1 MTHSKSFAR
10 SLSDAQMQALRE
22 ATNDPSHWW
31 RDLLTLWRP
40 SGHQTADDGLRL
52 AIRNGY
58 LNLYRRGQSVA
69 RVAFDASG
77 QPTLSVH
84 AKYVVNDHERQLP
97 KLSYARLVD
106 NQLVHRD
113 LPSRP
118 YAGSASLKA
127 WIDVIDQHFT
137 VTDGEKPLIDQ
148 LLGVSGNA
156 NVVDLE
162 MALPA
167 WGAVKSAPRMDLV
180 TIEDVSGDLT
190 VVFGEVKT
198 IDDGRIRCQ
207 AAEGRPKVVEQL
219 GAYKTYL
226 DQPGH
231 CEAIAGAYRSA
242 AARLVELNAM
252 AANVRSDLELGE
264 NIVRAARGEALTVAR
279 EATLVV
285 VRRGDYS
292 EAHWKRHSERLRD
305 REKIKMVELDASD
318 TMNLGALI

>member
-1 MTHSKSFAR
+1 MPSSKSFAR

-22 ATNDPSHWW
+22 ATDDLNHWW
-31 RDLLTLWRP
+31 RDLLSLWRP

-69 RVAFDASG
+69 RVAFDAG
-77 QPTLSVH
+77 GRPTLSVH
-84 AKYVVNDHERQLP
+84 AKYVIDDEERQLP

-106 NQLVHRD
+106 NQLVHRG

-118 YAGSASLKA
+118 YAGTTSLRA
-127 WIDVIDQHFT
+127 WIKVIDQHFT
-137 VTDGEKPLIDQ
+137 VADGEKPLIDR
-148 LLGVSGNA
+148 LLDVSGNG
-156 NVVDLE
+156 NVLDLE

-167 WGAVKSAPRMDLV
+167 WGEVKSAPRMDLV
-180 TIEDVSGDLT
+180 TIEDVGGALT

-207 AAEGRPKVVEQL
+207 AAEGQPKVVGQL
-219 GAYKTYL
+219 GDYKRYL
-226 DQPGH
+226 DQEGH
-231 CEAIAGAYRSA
+231 CEAIAVAYRSTA
-242 AARLVELNAM
+242 ERLVELNAM
-252 AANVRSDLELGE
+252 AAKVRGEHELGA
-264 NIVRAARGEALTVAR
+264 NIVRVARGEPLKVAR

-292 EAHWKRHSERLRD
+292 EAHWKRHNDRLRD
-305 REKIKMVELDASD
+305 REKVKMTVLNASD
-318 TMNLGALI
+318 AMNLGALI

>member
-1 MTHSKSFAR
+1 MTSSKSFSR

-22 ATNDPSHWW
+22 ATDDPNHWW
-31 RDLLTLWRP
+31 RDLLSLWRP

-52 AIRNGY
+52 AIRKDY

-69 RVAFDASG
+69 RVAFDRRG
-77 QPTLSVH
+77 GPTLSVH
-84 AKYVVNDHERQLP
+84 AKYVINDDERQLP

-106 NQLVHRD
+106 NQLVHSG

-118 YAGSASLKA
+118 YAGLASLKA
-127 WIDVIDQHFT
+127 WIKVIDQHFT

-148 LLGVSGNA
+148 LLGVTRNA

-167 WGAVKSAPRMDLV
+167 WGEVKSAPRMDIV
-180 TIEDVSGDLT
+180 TIEDVGGDLT

-207 AAEGRPKVVEQL
+207 AAEGQPKVVVQL

-226 DQPGH
+226 AQPGH
-231 CEAIAGAYRSA
+231 CEAIAGAYRSTA
-242 AARLVELNAM
+242 ERLVELNAM
-252 AANVRSDLELGE
+252 AAKVRGDLELGE
-264 NIVRAARGEALTVAR
+264 TIVRAARGEPLTVAR

-305 REKIKMVELDASD
+305 REKIRMTVLDASD
-318 TMNLGALI
+318 AMDLGALI